1 VTGAGGSGGSGGTGD
16 SPNVIPSG
24 DGGNGGNG
32 GSFFLVNPGAIS
44 SGTGGDGGAGGDGG
58 DASLGGRGGNGGGGG
73 GGGAGGGGVL
83 ITTGNNTL
91 TNGATIS
98 GGHGGNGGAG
108 GDSDVFGFGGS
119 AGVGGGGGTGMTIT
133 GSGNALSN
141 GGTIAGGAGGDGGR
155 AGDALVEEGNGA
167 DGGKGGDGLAITSS
181 ATITNS
187 GSITGGNGGKGGN
200 TDISM
205 SGGVAGNGGNGG
217 AGISATSTTIVNSG
231 SISGGIGGGR
241 GTAPFDN
248 GVTGRFGAAGAGISG
263 DNLTI
268 VNSGTIVGGGGT
280 AVALTGGA
288 NKLTTNGGTLTGG
301 VKFNAGTTLTLDQTA
316 ASGATGDAVYS
327 AANAFTGNGALFIAT
342 DANTSVTISGANSN
356 FTGTTTV
363 TGGSTLGLGSG
374 TAIGTGNISLL
385 GGSTLGLSAA
395 TGTLSGTISGGGS
408 IKQSAGT
415 WTLTGPNTYSGGTTV
430 SGGTIVVG
438 NNGALGTGTVAMAA
452 GTTLSFRNN
461 ANYNLPNN
469 FQISGDPT
477 FTTATGT
484 TQTISGSIADGSS
497 PGTVEVNGGG
507 TLVLSAINTYTGP
520 TNVNAGTL
528 NVTGSIADSILT
540 TVVSGATVTGPG
552 TLGNL
557 QVNGG
562 ATFAPG
568 SPGAPGTSTAVQGNL
583 TLQPGAT
590 YAISLNPSS
599 TTSTQVTGTAALAGT
614 VSANFAAGNYV
625 WKQYR
630 ILTTTGG
637 LGGSTFSGLAN
648 VSLPAGAS
656 DSLSYDAN
664 NVYLN
669 VIASNG
675 YAGLNTN
682 QQNLANGLLNSFNGN
697 GGLPAQFFG
706 LSPQNLT
713 QISGESATAAS
724 KGANQLMSGFLN
736 GMFDASTGGGGGASG
751 GAAPAFAPEDAS
763 LPSDI
768 ALAYAK
774 ALGKQPAHN
783 APPPPTFDQRWSAWG
798 LAFGG
803 TSLTG
808 GNAVTGSNSVT
819 ARDYGFA
826 AGVDYRAMPN
836 ASYGFALAGGGTR
849 WTLAQGL
856 GTGRS
861 DALQAGVYGKTHEGP
876 LYLSAAL
883 AFANHWF
890 TTDRVAIADELQA
903 SFVGQSYG
911 ARFEAGY
918 RNGLPVTGAIVGITP
933 YAALQTAYFHT
944 PGYSERDLTG
954 GGFALTYGSM
964 NASDTRSE
972 LGARFDNLDIVN
984 DMPLVLRGRLAWAHD
999 WITNPALAA
1008 VFQAVPNSNF
1018 TVNGATPSKNSALAT
1033 AAAELHIDA
1042 SWTVVAKI
1050 DGEFSSSSH
1059 SYSGTGALKYTW

>member
-1 VTGAGGSGGSGGTGD
+1 MTGAGGSGGSGGTGD

-58 DASLGGRGGNGGGGG
+58 DASLNGHGGNGGGGG

-98 GGHGGNGGAG
+98 GGRGGNGGAG

-119 AGVGGGGGTGMTIT
+119 AGGGGGGGTGMTIT
-133 GSGNALSN
+133 GNGNALSN

-155 AGDALVEEGNGA
+155 AGDALVEEGDGA

-181 ATITNS
+181 ATIINS
-187 GSITGGNGGKGGN
+187 GSITGGNGGKGGD
-200 TDISM
+200 TGLSM
-205 SGGVAGNGGNGG
+205 GGGVAGDGGRGG
-217 AGISATSTTIVNSG
+217 AGISATSTKIMNSG
-231 SISGGIGGGR
+231 SIRGGTGGAG
-241 GTAPFDN
+241 GTAPFDD
-248 GVTGRFGAAGAGISG
+248 GVSGRAGAAGAGITG

-268 VNSGTIVGGGGT
+268 VNTGTIAGGGGT
-280 AVALTGGA
+280 AIALTGGA
-288 NKLTTNGGTLTGG
+288 NTLTTNSGTLTGT
-301 VKFNAGTTLTLDQTA
+301 VDFNAGTTLTLNQTA
-316 ASGATGDAVYS
+316 AAGATGNAVYS

-363 TGGSTLGLGSG
+363 NTGSTLDLGNGSATG
-374 TAIGTGNISLL
+374 HGNISLL

-395 TGTLSGTISGGGS
+395 TGTLSGTIGGGGS
-408 IKQSAGT
+408 IKQNAGT

-430 SGGTIVVG
+430 NGGTVVVG
-438 NNGALGTGTVAMAA
+438 NNGALGTGPVAMAA
-452 GTTLSFRNN
+452 GTTLSFLGG
-461 ANYNLPNN
+461 ANFNLPNN
-469 FQISGDPT
+469 LQISGDPI
-477 FTTATGT
+477 FTTPTGT

-497 PGTVEVNGGG
+497 PGTVDVNGGG
-507 TLVLSAINTYTGP
+507 TLVLSAINTYSGP

-552 TLGNL
+552 TLGGL
-557 QVNGG
+557 QINGG
-562 ATFAPG
+562 ATFTPG
-568 SPGAPGTSTAVQGNL
+568 TAGAPGTSTTVQGNL
-583 TLQPGAT
+583 TFQPGAF

-599 TTSTQVTGTAALAGT
+599 TTSTQVTGTASLAGI
-614 VSANFAAGNYV
+614 VSANFAAGSYV

-630 ILTTTGG
+630 ILTAVGG
-637 LGGSTFSGLAN
+637 LGGSTFSSLTN
-648 VSLPAGAS
+648 VSLPSGAS
-656 DSLSYDAN
+656 DTLSYDAN

-669 VIASNG
+669 VIANNG

-682 QQNLANGLLNSFNGN
+682 QQNIANGLINSFNGN

-724 KGANQLMSGFLN
+724 NGANQLMNGLLN
-736 GMFDASTGGGGGASG
+736 VMLDADTGGGGGLGG
-751 GAAPAFAPEDAS
+751 GAAPAFAQQDAS
-763 LPSDI
+763 LPPDI

-774 ALGKQPAHN
+774 ALGKQPAHS
-783 APPPPTFDQRWSAWG
+783 PLPQSFDQRWSAWG
-798 LAFGG
+798 SAFGG
-803 TSLTG
+803 TSFTG
-808 GNAVTGSNSVT
+808 GNAAVGSNSVT
-819 ARDYGFA
+819 TSGYGIA
-826 AGVDYRAMPN
+826 AGMDYRATPN
-836 ASYGFALAGGGTR
+836 ANYGFALAGGGTK
-849 WTLAQGL
+849 WNLAQGL

-861 DALQAGVYGKTHEGP
+861 DALQVGLYGKTQAGP
-876 LYLSAAL
+876 VYLSAAL

-890 TTDRVAIADELQA
+890 TTNRVAISDELQA
-903 SFVGQSYG
+903 NFIGRSYG
-911 ARFEAGY
+911 ARLEAGY
-918 RNGLPVTGAIVGITP
+918 RHGVPVSGAIFGVTP
-933 YAALQTAYFHT
+933 YAALQTNYFHT
-944 PGYSERDLTG
+944 PGYSETDLTG
-954 GGFALTYGSM
+954 GGFALSYGSM

-999 WITNPALAA
+999 WISNPALAA

-1018 TVNGATPSKNSALAT
+1018 TVNGATPSRNSALAT

-1042 SWTVVAKI
+1042 SWTVIAKI
-1050 DGEFSSSSH
+1050 DGDFSSNSH